1 MKKSKKKWII
11 IVCIL
16 ILIAI
21 ATITLI
27 CINNNSQEIPRVYIE
42 GNIANM
48 LDKKDE
54 RVVKIKY
61 KDKNNKFESYAQ
73 IKIQGDSSL
82 EYAKKNYTIK
92 LYQDENCEEKNKV
105 IVNEAWGEQNKYCL
119 KANWIDKTH
128 SRNIVTARLAAAIQ
142 EKYGLL
148 MDAPNNGTI
157 DGFPVEV
164 YINNEFLGL
173 YTWNIP
179 KDEWLWNLDDENS
192 NNIAVESGNLSKT
205 TSFLEEATEFEENG
219 WQCQVGEENDV
230 TLEKL
235 NRLIRFVKDS
245 SDEEFKRDY
254 ELYINKDSMLNYLAV
269 LLTTNAVD
277 NICKNLILVTYDSYV
292 WYPTLYDLDTTF
304 GTDSKGEKLRIT
316 INVVEEI
323 NRNLLFK
330 RTMECFPNEVA
341 DRYFE
346 LREGILSK
354 ENIMKEFESFKE
366 QIPEESLKKEN
377 ERWSNIPGQDLTQ
390 ISDYLNNQLTKI
402 DKRMEEKYIID

>member
-1 MKKSKKKWII
+1 MKKSKKKWIT

-16 ILIAI
+16 VLI
-21 ATITLI
+21 TITIIIFI
-27 CINNNSQEIPRVYIE
+27 CTNNNSQTIPRVYIE
-42 GNIANM
+42 GNIVNM

-82 EYAKKNYTIK
+82 EYVKKNYTIK

-105 IVNEAWGEQNKYCL
+105 TVNDDWGAQNKYCL

-128 SRNIVTARLAAAIQ
+128 SKNIVTARLAAAAQ
-142 EKYGLL
+142 EKCGLF

-157 DGFPVEV
+157 DGFPIEV
-164 YINNEFLGL
+164 YINNDFLGL

-179 KDEWLWNLDDENS
+179 KDKWLWNLDDENP

-230 TLEKL
+230 ILEKL

-269 LLTTNAVD
+269 LLATNAVD
-277 NICKNLILVTYDSYV
+277 NICKNLILVTYDGNV

-304 GTDSKGEKLRIT
+304 GTDSKGEKLKST

-330 RTMECFPNEVA
+330 RTMECFPNEVV

-346 LREGILSK
+346 LRESVLSE

-366 QIPEESLKKEN
+366 QIPEESFKKEN

-402 DKRMEEKYIID
+402 DKRMKEKYIVD